1 LTSPDSEI
9 VGGLFMPAAKKPKS
23 PEKPSAAALA
33 RTALDSNPP
42 PPSSDAP
49 PPERQR
55 AVVEQARPPPT
66 LRLLPQREVCAL
78 IGVSAPTIWK
88 WTRDGKFPR
97 ARVMNGGK
105 LGYLAHEVEEWI
117 RALPLQEL
125 KPPDEK
131 AKRSK

>member
-1 LTSPDSEI
+1 MAP
-9 VGGLFMPAAKKPKS
+9 AKKRRS
-23 PEKPSAAALA
+23 NERASKPSAAAEVRA
-33 RTALDSNPP
+33 ALDPNPP
-42 PPSSDAP
+42 RPSSDVP
-49 PPERQR
+49 LPERRR
-55 AVVEQARPPPT
+55 AVVEQARPPPP
-66 LRLLPQREVCAL
+66 RLMSQREVCAL

>member
-1 LTSPDSEI
+1 
-9 VGGLFMPAAKKPKS
+9 MPAAKKPKS

-78 IGVSAPTIWK
+78 VGVTAPTLWK
-88 WTRDGKFPR
+88 WTRDGKFPK

>member
-1 LTSPDSEI
+1 
-9 VGGLFMPAAKKPKS
+9 MPAVKKTKPK
-23 PEKPSAAALA
+23 PPSAAAVA
-33 RTALDSNPP
+33 RAALDPNPP
-42 PPSSDAP
+42 KPSSDAP

-117 RALPLQEL
+117 RALPVQEL
-125 KPPDEK
+125 KPPDEP
-131 AKRSK
+131 KRKRP